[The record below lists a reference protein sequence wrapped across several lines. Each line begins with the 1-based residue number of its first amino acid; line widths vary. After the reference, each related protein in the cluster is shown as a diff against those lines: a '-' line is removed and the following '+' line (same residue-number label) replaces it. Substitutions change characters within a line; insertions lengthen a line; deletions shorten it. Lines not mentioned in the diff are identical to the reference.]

1 MIRKLLT
8 IIMTLLVLTG
18 LSFGVAYFTH
28 SNFIDCSGFIGIGA
42 IIAIWFF
49 TSKNDGYVTRRLDL
63 SIQGSTGIRIED
75 KRFEFSSNTA
85 FLTSVAYTI
94 ITIAAILYHYRSYF

>member
-1 MIRKLLT
+1 MKRKLLT
-8 IIMTLLVLTG
+8 IVMTLLVLTG
-18 LSFGVAYFTH
+18 LSFGVPYFTQ
-28 SNFIDCSGFIGIGA
+28 SNFIDCSCFIGIGA
-42 IIAIWFF
+42 TITIWFF

-63 SIQGSTGIRIED
+63 SIQGSTGIRMED
-75 KRFEFSSNTA
+75 KRFEFSSNIA